1 MPRVAFTMRIIPGN
15 EEEYE
20 RRHRPIWPELAT
32 VLRAHGVEDYA
43 IYLDD
48 TTGLLFGHA
57 VVRSLEE
64 WDSIAR
70 EEVCQRW
77 WRFMQPL
84 METNSDGSPVANPLR
99 EVFYLD

>member
-1 MPRVAFTMRIIPGN
+1 MSRVAFTMRIIQGN

-20 RRHRPIWPELAT
+20 RRHRPIWPELAA
-32 VLRAHGVEDYA
+32 VLRAHGVQDYA

-57 VVRSLEE
+57 VVRSLAE
-64 WDSIAR
+64 WDSIAK

-77 WRFMQPL
+77 WQFMKPL
-84 METNSDGSPVANPLR
+84 METNADGSPVATSLR